1 MSKCIVIFSGGLDST
16 VLLHYCMTKFD
27 EVYCLTYN
35 YNQRH
40 KIEIEKALNYTQ
52 DICLGESNN
61 PYRDRLKHHNVVN
74 LSFFAQLA
82 NSSALTNPDIE
93 VPKMKDVI
101 GHPQNAAH
109 VPNRNMTMLSIAA
122 AYAESIEAK
131 DVYYGAALIDDISG
145 HWDGTKEFL
154 NLLNTTLA
162 LNRKQ
167 AVRVS
172 APLMVRSKAEII
184 KWGLELGVDFSK
196 THTCYQGEEV
206 ACGTCPACASRIQGF
221 LDAQL
226 IDPVSYA
233 KEIPW
238 QTFNCKPII
247 AECVQ

>member
-1 MSKCIVIFSGGLDST
+1 MSKCVVIFSGGLDST
-16 VLLHYCMTKFD
+16 VLLHYCKTKFD

-40 KIEIEKALNYTQ
+40 KIEIDKALNYTT
-52 DICLGESNN
+52 DLGIGEGC
-61 PYRDRLKHHNVVN
+61 KVTQHTIVN
-74 LSFFAQLA
+74 LTFYAQLA

-122 AYAESIEAK
+122 AYAESIGAN

-162 LNRKQ
+162 LNRKH

-172 APLMVRSKAEII
+172 APLMVKSKAEII
-184 KWGLELGVDFSK
+184 QWGLELGVDFSK

-221 LDAQL
+221 LDAHL
-226 IDPVSYA
+226 IDPISYA

-238 QTFNCKPII
+238 QSFNCKPII
-247 AECVQ
+247 

>member
-1 MSKCIVIFSGGLDST
+1 MSKCVVIFSGGLDST

-40 KIEIEKALNYTQ
+40 KIEIEKALNYTT
-52 DICLGESNN
+52 DLGVGENSKVA
-61 PYRDRLKHHNVVN
+61 LHTVVD
-74 LSFFAQLA
+74 LTFYAQLA

-122 AYAESIEAK
+122 AYAESIGAG

-172 APLMVRSKAEII
+172 APLMVKTKAEII
-184 KWGLELGVDFSK
+184 NWGLELGVNFSK
-196 THTCYQGEEV
+196 THTCYNGQEV

-221 LDAQL
+221 LDARL

-233 KEIPW
+233 KDIPW
-238 QTFNCKPII
+238 QANNCQPII
-247 AECVQ
+247 S

>member
-1 MSKCIVIFSGGLDST
+1 MSKCVVIFSGGLDST
-16 VLLHYCMTKFD
+16 VLLHYCMTKFE

-40 KIEIEKALNYTQ
+40 KIEIDRAVNYTT
-52 DICLGESNN
+52 DLGVGEGSKIAQH
-61 PYRDRLKHHNVVN
+61 RVVD
-74 LSFFAQLA
+74 LTFYAQLA
-82 NSSALTNPDIE
+82 NSSALTNPDID

-122 AYAESIEAK
+122 AYAEAIEAN

-162 LNRKQ
+162 LNRKNKI
-167 AVRVS
+167 RVS
-172 APLMVRSKAEII
+172 APLMVKTKAEII
-184 KWGLELGVDFSK
+184 QWGLELGVDFSK

-221 LDAQL
+221 LDAKL
-226 IDPVSYA
+226 IDPILYA

-238 QTFNCKPII
+238 QSFNCKPII
-247 AECVQ
+247 AECAV

>member
-1 MSKCIVIFSGGLDST
+1 MPKCVVIFSGGLDST

-52 DICLGESNN
+52 GIYLGENN
-61 PYRDRLKHHNVVN
+61 NSYRDRLKNHNVVD
-74 LSFFAQLA
+74 LGFYAQLA

-122 AYAESIEAK
+122 AYAEAIGAS
-131 DVYYGAALIDDISG
+131 DVYYGAALVDDISG

-154 NLLNTTLA
+154 NLLNTTFA
-162 LNRKQ
+162 LNRKN

-172 APLMVRSKAEII
+172 APLMVKTKAEII

-196 THTCYQGEEV
+196 THTCYNGHEV
-206 ACGTCPACASRIQGF
+206 ACGTCPACSSRLQGF
-221 LDAQL
+221 LDAHL
-226 IDPVSYA
+226 IDPISYA
-233 KEIPW
+233 KDIPW
-238 QTFNCKPII
+238 TAYSCKPII
-247 AECVQ
+247 S

>member
-1 MSKCIVIFSGGLDST
+1 MSKCVVIFSGGLDST
-16 VLLHYCMTKFD
+16 VLLHYCLTKFD

-40 KIEIEKALNYTQ
+40 KIEIDKAINYTA
-52 DICLGESNN
+52 DLGVGA
-61 PYRDRLKHHNVVN
+61 DQKVAQHTVVD
-74 LSFFAQLA
+74 LTFYAQLA

-101 GHPQNAAH
+101 GHPQNTAH

-122 AYAESIEAK
+122 AYAEAIEAK

-172 APLMVRSKAEII
+172 APLMVKSKAEII
-184 KWGLELGVDFSK
+184 QWGLELGVDFSK
-196 THTCYQGEEV
+196 THTCYAGEET

-221 LDAQL
+221 LDAHL
-226 IDPVSYA
+226 IDPIPYA

-238 QTFNCKPII
+238 QSFNCKPII
-247 AECVQ
+247 TECVQ

>member
-1 MSKCIVIFSGGLDST
+1 MSKCVVIFSGGLDST
-16 VLLHYCMTKFD
+16 VLLHYCMTKYD

-40 KIEIEKALNYTQ
+40 KIEIEKALNYTT
-52 DICLGESNN
+52 DIGVGLDQKV
-61 PYRDRLKHHNVVN
+61 RQHTVVD
-74 LSFFAQLA
+74 LTFYAQLA
-82 NSSALTNPDIE
+82 SSSALTNLDIE

-172 APLMVRSKAEII
+172 APLMVKTKAEII

-196 THTCYQGEEV
+196 THTCYNGQET
-206 ACGTCPACASRIQGF
+206 ACGTCPACASRLQGF
-221 LDAQL
+221 LDAHL
-226 IDPVSYA
+226 IDPVTYS

-238 QTFNCKPII
+238 QAYNCQPIM
-247 AECVQ
+247 

>member
-1 MSKCIVIFSGGLDST
+1 MSKCVVIFSGGLDST
-16 VLLHYCMTKFD
+16 VLLHYCLTEFE

-40 KIEIEKALNYTQ
+40 KIEINKALDYTSN
-52 DICLGESNN
+52 LGVGLEQKI
-61 PYRDRLKHHNVVN
+61 RQHTVVD
-74 LSFFAQLA
+74 LTFYAQLA
-82 NSSALTNPDIE
+82 NSSALTNPDID
-93 VPKMKDVI
+93 VPKMKDIV

-122 AYAESIEAK
+122 AYAEAIGAK

-172 APLMVRSKAEII
+172 APLMVKTKAEII
-184 KWGLELGVDFSK
+184 QWGLELGVDFSK
-196 THTCYQGEEV
+196 THTCYQGVEV

-221 LDAQL
+221 LDASF
-226 IDPVSYA
+226 IDPISYA

-238 QTFNCKPII
+238 QAFKCKPIMS
-247 AECVQ
+247 